1 MTKLIKRVLKET
13 TCEGETLDIYIK
25 PAHDH
30 DMPEWKKA
38 GTHQYCVVFHF
49 NNVGNPNYGHSYYID
64 TIMDPYWGNDEGL
77 CLNGSRWERFS
88 NYESMD
94 KKSMDNVRNFIQE
107 FVEANELNL
116 HKDNSLELKE
126 EIA

>member
-30 DMPEWKKA
+30 DMPDWKKA

-49 NNVGNPNYGHSYYID
+49 NNVGNPDYGHSYYID
-64 TIMDPYWGNDEGL
+64 TIMDSYWNRGGEGL
-77 CLNGSRWERFS
+77 CLNGGQW

-94 KKSMDNVRNFIQE
+94 KKSMDNVRDFIKE
-107 FVEANELNL
+107 FVDANELKL
-116 HKDNSLELKE
+116 HKE
-126 EIA
+126 ES